1 MFIARSQY
9 QPLTKAIFSSPE
21 VCGNILNVF
30 WGGVKTTK
38 ISILQKLRYMKL
50 HCLVGDS
57 GL

>member
-1 MFIARSQY
+1 MVITRSQC
-9 QPLTKAIFSSPE
+9 QPLEKAIFYRPE